1 MGRDLAID
9 LGSASTLVYR
19 SGEGIVFDEPT
30 VIAVDA
36 HSGKILEMGDRAWEV
51 IDRSPASATVSR
63 PLSSGRITD
72 FDVLQRMFKLIFQ
85 RIGVAKFPKPKVLVT
100 VPSTITQVERRALEQ
115 AVRHAGA
122 RTPILVDAMLAG
134 AIGAGLPIH
143 EPVGNLIVDIGG
155 AMTEFAVV
163 SMGGVVDGRSAP
175 VGGFHMDAA
184 IQAHV
189 REAYDVMIG
198 GKTAERVKMAIGSAY
213 PTGGRTKA
221 ARIRGRES
229 ATGGPRDIDLPESEV
244 REALAGP
251 VRAIAAAARHSL
263 AEAPP
268 ELTHDVLE
276 TGMFLSGGGGLLR
289 GMDMLLA
296 QECEVPVHLTE
307 NPRQTVV
314 IGAGTMLEQLD
325 AFATSV
331 QMDRRQAPGL
341 S

>member
-19 SGEGIVFDEPT
+19 AGEGIVFDEPT
-30 VIAVDA
+30 VVAVHA

-63 PLSSGRITD
+63 PLRSGRITD
-72 FDVLQRMFKLIFQ
+72 FDVLHRMFKLIFQ
-85 RIGVAKFPKPKVLVT
+85 RIGMPRFPRPKVLIA

-115 AVRHAGA
+115 AVHSAGA
-122 RTPILVDAMLAG
+122 RTPILVDASLAG

-163 SMGGVVDGRSAP
+163 SMGGVVDGRATQ
-175 VGGFHMDAA
+175 VGGFDMDAA

-189 REAYDVMIG
+189 REAYNVMIG
-198 GKTAERVKMAIGSAY
+198 EKTAERVKMAIGSAY
-213 PTGGRTKA
+213 PTSGRMRG
-221 ARIRGRES
+221 ARIRGRET
-229 ATGGPRDIDLPESEV
+229 ATGGPRDIELSEAEV
-244 REALAGP
+244 RGALSVP
-251 VRAIAAAARHSL
+251 VRAIAAAARHALS
-263 AEAPP
+263 EAPP

-276 TGMFLSGGGGLLR
+276 TGMFLAGGGGLLR

-296 QECEVPVHLTE
+296 QECEVPVHVTE
-307 NPRQTVV
+307 NPRHTVV
-314 IGAGTMLEQLD
+314 IGAGTMLEQFD

-331 QMDRRQAPGL
+331 QMDRPSFGAP
-341 S
+341 